1 MARQKVKSEP
11 AIKSWQEVDGALRQI
26 GECQNLIDESEIEMN
41 RRITDIKTETELMT
55 RPMRDKVRS
64 LERDIK
70 AFVDDHRP
78 ELGGKT
84 RQLTFGR
91 TGYRLSSK
99 VMIPH
104 PGDVLHRLKELALE
118 GCITVKES
126 INKEALKRLPT
137 EKILETGAYL
147 KQTDEFWYEV
157 DREAHNAPEE

>member
-41 RRITDIKTETELMT
+41 RRITNIKTETELMT

-99 VMIPH
+99 VMP
-104 PGDVLHRLKELALE
+104 KTA
-118 GCITVKES
+118 KES
-126 INKEALKRLPT
+126 AT
-137 EKILETGAYL
+137 M
-147 KQTDEFWYEV
+147 
-157 DREAHNAPEE
+157 